1 MTLFYKAIA
10 RVLSHYLDVHI
21 AVIASHFDIIS
32 LVVKRDCA
40 VKDECCFFPPILLLR
55 KVV

>member
-10 RVLSHYLDVHI
+10 RVLSHYLDFHI
-21 AVIASHFDIIS
+21 AVIASHFDIS
-32 LVVKRDCA
+32 LVVKSDCA
-40 VKDECCFFPPILLLR
+40 VKDECCFFPILLLR

>member
-10 RVLSHYLDVHI
+10 RVLSHYLDFHI

-32 LVVKRDCA
+32 LVVKSDCA
-40 VKDECCFFPPILLLR
+40 VKDECCFFPILLLR